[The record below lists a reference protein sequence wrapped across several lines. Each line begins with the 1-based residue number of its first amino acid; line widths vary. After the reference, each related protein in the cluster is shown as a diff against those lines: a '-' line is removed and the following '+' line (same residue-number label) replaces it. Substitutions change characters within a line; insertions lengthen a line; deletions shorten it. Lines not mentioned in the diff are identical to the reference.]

1 MLLTVLT
8 LPNNFVASTTE
19 IMASLI
25 TDLSPYLTLVIGVLL
40 GVVVL
45 EIIIGIFRK

>member
-1 MLLTVLT
+1 MLSILT
-8 LPNNFVASTTE
+8 LPANFTASTTE
-19 IMASLI
+19 IMGGLI
-25 TDLSPYLTLVIGVLL
+25 SDLSPYLALVIGVLL